1 MVLKD
6 ALQITELCTLINCQ
20 QVREIDVSMKDLAKE
35 RSCCLDKKTKVEAKD
50 KEIKKC
56 QDKVDAIAKDITMV
70 CKQTQAMQHKM
81 QVKKLE
87 R

>member
-1 MVLKD
+1 
-6 ALQITELCTLINCQ
+6 
-20 QVREIDVSMKDLAKE
+20 MKDLTKE
-35 RSCCLDKKTKVEAKD
+35 RSSCLDKKAKVEAKD

-56 QDKVDAIAKDITMV
+56 QDKVEAIAKDIAMV

-81 QVKKLE
+81 HIKKLE